1 MSVALAQQGGRGG
14 CGREGLAC
22 ITRGSEPPACGRSVA
37 AATGMSRTRSSPH
50 PPLTY
55 IGQGWRGQK
64 AAGRRA
70 HPATLRPVWFALR
83 LRRRRAAAG
92 ARTETEAFREAPIC
106 LRAGTCILGLTA
118 SIAGAQPPA
127 LPQQALVET
136 AICDIGG
143 GGIDPER
150 VLRSSP
156 VTRHRHTTPHTA
168 QPSKIVDAP
177 RGAPRLSKYI
187 KGCIENEYRP

>member
-22 ITRGSEPPACGRSVA
+22 ITRGSEPPACGRAVA

-64 AAGRRA
+64 AASRHA
-70 HPATLRPVWFALR
+70 HPARLRPVWFALR
-83 LRRRRAAAG
+83 LRRRRAAAK

-143 GGIDPER
+143 GGR
-150 VLRSSP
+150 ARARTGVAV
-156 VTRHRHTTPHTA
+156 VTRHTTTHTA